1 MEMLVF
7 NGKLY
12 FLFHF
17 LQCIQRNRNQTWT
30 QRAPGK
36 LAVIKSNSWFYSKT
50 IATTGPRPA
59 SPTASKRSEQVKRL
73 FDLTWRWVAH
83 SAVWNLSDA
92 KAEFWD
98 SKSRRSRKN
107 RGQGAAVWVRAL
119 TSWLASKEK
128 RLHWAQPLVMFYE
141 AAGDSRSWLSSPL
154 PLVCQAV
161 SRAATKGGFRYRR
174 PVSQWKC
181 RAALSKI
188 AQQAPP
194 PPSHPSF
201 IYNFKKAVWFTGQKL
216 PVPPGD
222 PRRRPRQNK
231 IQRNVSGGESC
242 CNRSEGLG
250 IQIRAKK
257 KRKKDWQRTGEGCKN
272 QWKCRKVMS
281 EDASVKGAGPTRH
294 RWSSSRWNKWGNT
307 PTVHHHEKE

>member
-17 LQCIQRNRNQTWT
+17 LQCIQYHSVIPNQTWT

-36 LAVIKSNSWFYSKT
+36 LAVINSNSCFYLKT

-59 SPTASKRSEQVKRL
+59 SPAASKRSEQVKPL

-92 KAEFWD
+92 KSECWD
-98 SKSRRSRKN
+98 SKLRLWRKN
-107 RGQGAAVWVRAL
+107 RGQR
-119 TSWLASKEK
+119 SR
-128 RLHWAQPLVMFYE
+128 RLSAHVNLPISIKGE
-141 AAGDSRSWLSSPL
+141 AFALSSASRDVLWGCGRLAFLALVATPACLPGCFSSGYKGRIPL
-154 PLVCQAV
+154 PPARVTMKVLRSVVQNC
-161 SRAATKGGFRYRR
+161 STST
-174 PVSQWKC
+174 PPS
-181 RAALSKI
+181 
-188 AQQAPP
+188 PP
-194 PPSHPSF
+194 PPSPSF

-231 IQRNVSGGESC
+231 IQRNVSGGESR

-250 IQIRAKK
+250 IQIRA
-257 KRKKDWQRTGEGCKN
+257 RK
-272 QWKCRKVMS
+272 
-281 EDASVKGAGPTRH
+281 
-294 RWSSSRWNKWGNT
+294 NK
-307 PTVHHHEKE
+307 